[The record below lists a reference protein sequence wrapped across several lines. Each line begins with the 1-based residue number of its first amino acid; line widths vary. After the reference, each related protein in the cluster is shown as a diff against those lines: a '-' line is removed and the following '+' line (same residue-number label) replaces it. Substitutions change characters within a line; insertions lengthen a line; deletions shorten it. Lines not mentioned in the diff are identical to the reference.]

1 MSEIM
6 INIFEQNKTIAVIGM
21 SKSVY
26 KAAFSVPMFMLN
38 QSYTIIPINPT
49 TNSIQQMK
57 CYSTLDDVTE
67 NIDILNVFRPNE
79 EVFAIV
85 QNAVERKITKGDI
98 KVIWLQEGIY
108 DNNAKKLAEDNGIIF
123 IQNKCMYK
131 EYVKL
136 F

>member
-38 QSYTIIPINPT
+38 QNYTIIPINPT